1 MKKYVISQNV
11 ATNEW
16 EIKDKNN
23 DEMTYG
29 RYKSAREALIKGH
42 KRFLFERLYNASI
55 SEKFGILTFF
65 MTLLCFI
72 IKVLFEWKYN
82 SYFCIPDTWNSNFIE
97 DILSQIMFYAGTF
110 VIVLVTNFL
119 IYFLIIHAEKII
131 KAIFIALPFII
142 VSVFVFFHFRNNTLK
157 EKIFLFVVL
166 FFSLFWM
173 GWFMGISKFFT
184 LNISMKKN
192 KTNNKCYKRFCIK
205 KISPFVYVGVILL
218 LFFFIGNLGLA
229 FAKERKTFQVTTIDN
244 QNMVIMAEKDNL
256 YLLAI
261 YSKNTENEIEI
272 DVNEFYPLPKDKI
285 SIISGKSFTG
295 NKIVKK
301 TSFSLTQYHQT
312 FVAKNEQ
319 YLSFY

>member
-1 MKKYVISQNV
+1 MKKYVIIQNI

-29 RYKSAREALIKGH
+29 QYKSARDALING
-42 KRFLFERLYNASI
+42 RQRIFLEKLYNASI
-55 SEKFGILTFF
+55 SEKIAILTFF
-65 MTLLCFI
+65 MTLFSFI
-72 IKVLFEWKYN
+72 IKFLFERKYN
-82 SYFCIPDTWNSNFIE
+82 SYFCIPDTWNSNFLE

-142 VSVFVFFHFRNNTLK
+142 VSVFVFFNFRNNTFK
-157 EKIFLFVVL
+157 EKVFLFMGL
-166 FFSLFWM
+166 FFPLFWM
-173 GWFMGISKFFT
+173 GWFMGISKSFI
-184 LNISMKKN
+184 LNISMKMN
-192 KTNNKCYKRFCIK
+192 KTNKKCYKRFCMK
-205 KISPFVYVGVILL
+205 NRSLFVCLVFILI

-256 YLLAI
+256 YLLAK

-285 SIISGKSFTG
+285 SMISGKSFTG

-301 TSFSLTQYHQT
+301 TSFSLTQHHHT
-312 FVAKNEQ
+312 FMAENEQ
-319 YLSFY
+319 